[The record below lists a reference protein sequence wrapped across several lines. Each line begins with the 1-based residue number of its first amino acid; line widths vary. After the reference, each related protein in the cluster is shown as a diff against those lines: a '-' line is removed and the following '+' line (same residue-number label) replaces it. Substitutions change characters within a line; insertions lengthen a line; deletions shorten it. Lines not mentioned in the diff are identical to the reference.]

1 MGLISGLL
9 TLPLAPVRGTVWL
22 AERIEEQANAE
33 LYDDTAIRTGLLEL
47 AAARE
52 AGSMDEEEIA
62 AAEDV
67 LIERLMA
74 IRGVGEGELDGR
86 SE

>member
-22 AERIEEQANAE
+22 AERIQEQAEQE
-33 LYDDTAIRTGLLEL
+33 LYDEDVIRSQLMELEE
-47 AAARE
+47 ARRSGQYE
-52 AGSMDEEEIA
+52 EEEIA

-67 LIERLMA
+67 LLERLMA
-74 IRGVGEGELDGR
+74 MRAAAAGEEG
-86 SE
+86 